1 MLGRAAILA
10 CVSLLAVT
18 AAGCGGG
25 GSGTETV
32 VGIKSAE
39 DSALLVDGSGN
50 TLYTFSR
57 GVDCSGQCATAWPPL
72 LADGDVVPDDDSGLN
87 EDLLGS
93 TKRSDGKLQVTYDGE
108 PLYTA
113 GSGSTGAGRQFG
125 GSWQVIRLPLDPL
138 KREKSRG
145 SCEPN
150 CGY

>member
-1 MLGRAAILA
+1 MLARAAIVA
-10 CVSLLAVT
+10 SVSLLAVT
-18 AAGCGGG
+18 AAACGGG

-32 VGIKSAE
+32 VGIKSAK
-39 DSALLVDGSGN
+39 DSALLVDGSGK

-57 GVDCSGQCATAWPPL
+57 GIDCAGKCATAWPPL

-87 EDLLGS
+87 ESLLGS
-93 TKRSDGKLQVTYDGE
+93 TKRADGKLQVTYDGD
-108 PLYTA
+108 PLYVAAA
-113 GSGSTGAGRQFG
+113 GATGTGRQFG

>member
-1 MLGRAAILA
+1 MAS
-10 CVSLLAVT
+10 VSLLAVT
-18 AAGCGGG
+18 AAACGGG
-25 GSGTETV
+25 GSATETV
-32 VGIKSAE
+32 VGIKSAK
-39 DSALLVDGSGN
+39 DSALLVDGSGK

-57 GVDCSGQCATAWPPL
+57 GIDCSGKCATAWPPL

-87 EDLLGS
+87 ESLLGS
-93 TKRSDGKLQVTYDGE
+93 TKRADGKLQVTYDGD
-108 PLYTA
+108 PLYIA
-113 GSGSTGAGRQFG
+113 AASATGAGRQFG